1 MEGIIEQF
9 LNWTKRKI
17 FHHLNEVSEKQ
28 VFYREKEIWWTALG
42 QNIGYEINGKNE
54 LYERPVLI
62 LKKYNADTCFVLPF
76 TTQIK
81 HPVPWYQIFIS
92 PKLGAVNLTQGRT
105 ISSKRLLR
113 RYEML
118 GGEKYEQI
126 LQSFIK
132 QFVNK

>member
-1 MEGIIEQF
+1 MEEIIKQF
-9 LNWTKRKI
+9 FDWTKRKI
-17 FHHLNEVSEKQ
+17 FHHLNEVLEKQ
-28 VFYREKEIWWTALG
+28 VFYREKEIWWAALG
-42 QNIGYEINGKNE
+42 QNIGYEINGKQE
-54 LYERPVLI
+54 LYERPILI
-62 LKKYNADTCFVLPF
+62 LKKYNADTCFILPF

-81 HPVPWYQIFIS
+81 YPLPWYQIFIS
-92 PKLGAVNLTQGRT
+92 NKLGVINLTQGRT

-118 GGEKYEQI
+118 DSEKYEQI